1 MSDRL
6 TLPRAILF
14 DWDNTLVDNWL
25 CIHAAL
31 NATLRAMGHAEWT
44 IEESRLRVRASLRDS
59 FPVMFGN
66 RWEEAQTVFH
76 EAFRT
81 HHLDMLRVL
90 DGAAALLQALHEDG
104 VSLFVVSNKTGGY
117 LRREADALDWT
128 RYFKRLVGAQ
138 DASADKPNRACI
150 DFALDGSLIEPAADV
165 WFLGDAA
172 IDMRCALTAN
182 CTPILV
188 GTPPEDEDF
197 SDARPHCH
205 VDDLNQFFRL
215 YSSVKERHF

>member
-6 TLPRAILF
+6 AAPKAILF
-14 DWDNTLVDNWL
+14 DWDNTLVDNWM
-25 CIHAAL
+25 CIHAAV
-31 NATLRAMGHAEWT
+31 NATLGAMGHPLWT
-44 IEESRLRVRASLRDS
+44 VEESRLRVRASLRDS
-59 FPVMFGN
+59 FPVLFGD
-66 RWEEAQTVFH
+66 RWEEAQAVFH
-76 EAFRT
+76 AAFRT
-81 HHLDMLRVL
+81 HHVEMLTVL
-90 DGAAALLQALHEDG
+90 DGAASLLDDLYNDG

-117 LRREADALDWT
+117 LRREADALGWT

-150 DFALDGSLIEPAADV
+150 DFALDGTLITPGPDV

-172 IDMRCALTAN
+172 IDMRCALAAD

-197 SDARPHCH
+197 SDARPNCH
-205 VDDLNQFFRL
+205 VEDLNEFFKL
-215 YSSVKERHF
+215 YLSAKEHPR